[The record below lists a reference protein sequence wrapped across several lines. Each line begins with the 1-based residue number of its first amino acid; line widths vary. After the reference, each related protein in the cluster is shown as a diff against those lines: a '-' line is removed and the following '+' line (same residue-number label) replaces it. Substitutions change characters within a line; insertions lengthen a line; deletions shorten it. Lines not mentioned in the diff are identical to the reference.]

1 MKSLSN
7 IKNCWILGA
16 TTCSP
21 TNIHESLRRPG
32 RFTHEIFIQVPNMQ
46 ERIEILEALDPNID
60 TENCLEIAQIT
71 QGYVGSDLAA
81 FLCHISKSNVSL
93 SFDEKLKQALRL
105 TAPSGFKSGI
115 GTVQLSPLSWNQ
127 IGGLQDVKEK
137 LQSAVI
143 LTILFCNFSC
153 MFLDPNNFFQFEF

>member
-1 MKSLSN
+1 
-7 IKNCWILGA
+7 
-16 TTCSP
+16 
-21 TNIHESLRRPG
+21 
-32 RFTHEIFIQVPNMQ
+32 MQ

-143 LTILFCNFSC
+143 LTILFCNFSWT
-153 MFLDPNNFFQFEF
+153 FLDPNNFFQFEF

>member
-1 MKSLSN
+1 
-7 IKNCWILGA
+7 
-16 TTCSP
+16 
-21 TNIHESLRRPG
+21 
-32 RFTHEIFIQVPNMQ
+32 MQ

-81 FLCHISKSNVSL
+81 FLCHISKSTDSL

-143 LTILFCNFSC
+143 STILFSISIEAMVFCYENCSD
-153 MFLDPNNFFQFEF
+153 LL